1 MNKFDL
7 VSGADYSAARRLLF
21 RDSYFI
27 ESPSQ
32 IISWWEKRRLPFNI
46 GVGAAGLFSLLG
58 MAMANSL
65 ARGEFFAGPP
75 LLAIIAYGV
84 AANILY
90 TSGWFIEL
98 MLRPVYGSR
107 TGTVGAALFRYGLAF
122 SVGLT
127 LLPAGLSAVSLVGQ
141 LASRLL

>member
-1 MNKFDL
+1 MNGLDL
-7 VSGADYSAARRLLF
+7 TSGADYSAARRLLF
-21 RDSYFI
+21 RDSYSI

-32 IISWWEKRRLPFNI
+32 IITWWEKRRLPFNI
-46 GVGAAGLFSLLG
+46 AVGATGLFSLVG

-75 LLAIIAYGV
+75 LLAIFACGV
-84 AANILY
+84 AANMLY

-98 MLRPVYGSR
+98 LLRPVFVQR

-127 LLPAGLSAVSLVGQ
+127 LLPAGLSAVSVVAQLV
-141 LASRLL
+141 SRIL